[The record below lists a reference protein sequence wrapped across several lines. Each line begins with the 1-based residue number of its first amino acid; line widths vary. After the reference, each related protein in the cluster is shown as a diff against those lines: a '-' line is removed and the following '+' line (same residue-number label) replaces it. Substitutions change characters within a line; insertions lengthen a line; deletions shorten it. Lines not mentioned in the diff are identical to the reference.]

1 VDSGSYQ
8 VGAGAGAAPAQSCP
22 AALTAAGDGS
32 RRRPVAA
39 DRGDGLSG
47 KAQPLA
53 LLGDLETENWPAVD
67 MDVVRLLRT

>member
-1 VDSGSYQ
+1 MDSGSYQ

-47 KAQPLA
+47 EAA
-53 LLGDLETENWPAVD
+53 TVGAACDLETENWPAVD